1 MPLRVCL
8 KTSSTVLANSSCK
21 RENVRFGY
29 DDLVITDAIFCL
41 QQLLYVIWKVFEW
54 IVYKELGG
62 NDDFEDLDF
71 EVESEFFCNG
81 EFGNSCVF
89 FGVMLASWLAMM
101 KS

>member
-1 MPLRVCL
+1 M
-8 KTSSTVLANSSCK
+8 
-21 RENVRFGY
+21 
-29 DDLVITDAIFCL
+29 
-41 QQLLYVIWKVFEW
+41 FEW

>member
-21 RENVRFGY
+21 CENVRFGY
-29 DDLVITDAIFCL
+29 DDLVITDVIFCL

-71 EVESEFFCNG
+71 EVESDF
-81 EFGNSCVF
+81 
-89 FGVMLASWLAMM
+89 LAMV
-101 KS
+101 SLGILVCFLVLCWLVGWQ